1 MLFGDLDKAVVE
13 YFVQKHLETKSRLQA
28 VSLKGE
34 CQSTFLI
41 PLCLPLC
48 PRQILR
54 GVQDK
59 YFRVSKTN
67 TSGCPGHPV
76 SSNQDYSGIRCW
88 PVILKTSV
96 NSYICVCID
105 LTKHIPPT
113 LYRPHMP
120 LICNIG
126 KSTHI
131 ARVHWSVGHVHT
143 HRLKAHNRSG
153 ADSAYYWYNAKQC
166 NTMRCTTRLS
176 IATWIMNIMNAVQC
190 LKAHIH
196 IHIHHKIAAGWQTQV
211 IASCTIAQFVTYCS
225 M

>member
-1 MLFGDLDKAVVE
+1 ME
-13 YFVQKHLETKSRLQA
+13 YHVQKHFETKSRLQA

-41 PLCLPLC
+41 PLCLPTNTLGC
-48 PRQILR
+48 LGQILP

-59 YFRVSKTN
+59 YDWVSRTL
-67 TSGCPGHPV
+67 PM

-120 LICNIG
+120 
-126 KSTHI
+126 HMQ
-131 ARVHWSVGHVHT
+131 
-143 HRLKAHNRSG
+143 
-153 ADSAYYWYNAKQC
+153 YWE
-166 NTMRCTTRLS
+166 
-176 IATWIMNIMNAVQC
+176 ID
-190 LKAHIH
+190 
-196 IHIHHKIAAGWQTQV
+196 
-211 IASCTIAQFVTYCS
+211 TYCKS
-225 M
+225 ALKRWSRSHPPPQGS